1 MLFKNK
7 FTYNFTVLKAQKQ
20 PISFLGKAKD
30 CWNKII

>member
-7 FTYNFTVLKAQKQ
+7 FTYNITVFKAQKQ
-20 PISFLGKAKD
+20 PISFFGKEKG